1 MFVAIILLVAV
12 TMGIYNFRLLEVF
25 FRQSAAVQ
33 LARVG
38 GGVQELLGRV
48 GVLAVPTDAFA
59 QQAALI
65 IAATAQSRVLVT
77 DSQGMVLADTGGGPG
92 NLIGETVPANLI
104 RGTLRQGQTQTF
116 DYPGAGADA
125 LAVSVPWYTRG
136 QIIGSVLVIRQVRT
150 AARQTA
156 LEVSTY
162 VFRAALLASAV
173 ALVAAYFMSSSITDP
188 LRRMSKAA
196 RSISKGNF
204 SEPVDVKTEDELGD
218 LAEAMNSMSGEI
230 SALIDSLTLEKEKLQ
245 ALIDERTTMI
255 SDISHDL
262 RTPVTSIRGF
272 VEALRDGMIKDE
284 AERAHTL
291 NIIHEESERLSRL
304 VDDLFYLARL
314 EAGEA
319 SFEMRE
325 VDVAAVARGTVEAVM
340 PLARE
345 KEVDVSIEVDKDAAA
360 EGLFTV
366 IGSADRLT
374 RAVLN
379 VLDNAVKYS
388 PHGGKVKV
396 DVRRDTAGGQAVISI
411 ADQGPGI
418 SQEDIARIFERFYR
432 TDKARSRT
440 KSGAGL
446 GLSIARFI
454 IEQHKGSLWVEST
467 VGTGS
472 TFHIAVPLKS

>member
-1 MFVAIILLVAV
+1 M
-12 TMGIYNFRLLEVF
+12 T
-25 FRQSAAVQ
+25 
-33 LARVG
+33 
-38 GGVQELLGRV
+38 GVQ
-48 GVLAVPTDAFA
+48 TC
-59 QQAALI
+59 ALPI
-65 IAATAQSRVLVT
+65 
-77 DSQGMVLADTGGGPG
+77 
-92 NLIGETVPANLI
+92 
-104 RGTLRQGQTQTF
+104 
-116 DYPGAGADA
+116 
-125 LAVSVPWYTRG
+125 YTRG